1 MKNIDTMT
9 KKELASQ
16 ITRAKMKDANKNL
29 MDNHN
34 KAELQ
39 TMLKKQIKGNTA
51 KPKPAT
57 KKQTTKRKTVRKKT
71 TVRRT
76 VKRRK

>member
-39 TMLKKQIKGNTA
+39 TMLKKQLKGNTG
-51 KPKPAT
+51 KPKTVAPKKNTIKTTPKRKAT
-57 KKQTTKRKTVRKKT
+57 TRKTVKKRK
-71 TVRRT
+71 
-76 VKRRK
+76 